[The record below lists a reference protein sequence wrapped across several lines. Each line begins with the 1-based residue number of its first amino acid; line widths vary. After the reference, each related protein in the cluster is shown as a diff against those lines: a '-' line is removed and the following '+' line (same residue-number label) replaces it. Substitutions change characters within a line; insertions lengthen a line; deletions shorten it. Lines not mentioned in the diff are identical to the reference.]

1 MKKKKIDTEN
11 SLIYKSMSMEDLA
24 EIMPCLEREGY
35 FSDTPD
41 FSEYF
46 YGQLTEVYA
55 SYHHEYAFY
64 GEGVGFKTAFKY
76 FIPKLSVVFEKKEK
90 KKLRPFKDVEE
101 FFEETGLE
109 LGKTIRYRQKNN
121 IDKECVVIVNGYTS
135 DGYILLG
142 GVYYKLKDLVGN
154 YEYYDSDNSEWKPF
168 GVEE

>member
-24 EIMPCLEREGY
+24 EIMPCIERDGY

-90 KKLRPFKDVEE
+90 KKLRPFKDISE
-101 FFEETGLE
+101 FCSKTGCLKIGQD
-109 LGKTIRYRQKNN
+109 LITIRDKNTN
-121 IDKECVVIVNGYTS
+121 KEGTLRYNGFFGET
-135 DGYILLG
+135 IHLG
-142 GVYYKLKDLVGN
+142 GFIFTFDGLLRE
-154 YEYYDSDNSEWKPF
+154 YEYSNGPEWKPF
-168 GVEE
+168 GIEVNE

>member
-109 LGKTIRYRQKNN
+109 LGKTIRYRKK
-121 IDKECVVIVNGYTS
+121 DDTDRECVFLINGYIN
-135 DGYILLG
+135 DGRILLG
-142 GVYYKLKDLVGN
+142 SVSYQLDYLVKY
-154 YEYYDSDNSEWKPF
+154 YEYYDIGTSKWKPF